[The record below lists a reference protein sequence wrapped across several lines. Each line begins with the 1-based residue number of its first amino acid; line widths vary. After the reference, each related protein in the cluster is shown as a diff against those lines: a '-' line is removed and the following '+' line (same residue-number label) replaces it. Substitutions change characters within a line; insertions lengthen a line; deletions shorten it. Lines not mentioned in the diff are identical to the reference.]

1 MSANR
6 KRSYPYSADAQT
18 TAKRMVGGRV
28 LTYIPRAPVLGSS
41 RARSLAAPSMAR
53 TGGYSFR
60 ASGGTE
66 LNFKDTTIPV
76 SFDSSG
82 TLTLLNGM
90 AQGTTASTR
99 IGRRITVKSIEWRF
113 NCSTST
119 LTNWTSNRFM
129 IVVDTQANA
138 ATPAFTDIYDSAI
151 PSTLRNVSNMP
162 RFKVLYDSD
171 EFIMVGNLS
180 ASPGNDLI
188 ARAFKGYMK
197 VNIPVQYN
205 VGTAGT
211 VGDIQT
217 NAIYFVTI
225 GNSASAT
232 TNTDVFNSQIRIRYT
247 DI

>member
-6 KRSYPYSADAQT
+6 KRSYPYAAGAQT
-18 TAKRMVGGRV
+18 TAKQRMVGGRT

-41 RARSLAAPSMAR
+41 RARAAPSMAR
-53 TGGYSFR
+53 TGGYSFQ

-66 LNFKDTTIPV
+66 LNFKDTIPTT
-76 SFDSSG
+76 SFDDAGS
-82 TLTLLNGM
+82 LTLLNGLT
-90 AQGTTASTR
+90 QGTTASTR

-138 ATPAFTDIYDSAI
+138 ATPAFTDIYDGLA

-171 EFIMVGNLS
+171 EFIMIGNLS
-180 ASPGNDLI
+180 SSPGNDMI
-188 ARAFKGYMK
+188 ARAFKGYIK
-197 VNIPVQYN
+197 CHIPVQYN
-205 VGTAGT
+205 IGTAGT
-211 VGDIQT
+211 IGDIQT
-217 NAIYFVTI
+217 NAIYFVQI
-225 GNSASAT
+225 GNSNSVT
-232 TNTDVFNSQIRIRYT
+232 TNTDIFNSQFRIRYS
-247 DI
+247 D